1 VEEGALAD
9 GALDQLRAL
18 RPVLRDDVG
27 LHRYEEGNGSVGNR
41 PEDRLAPD
49 DDDLRIVCNAAR
61 GPDDVLKIAALQ
73 RTSGAPPWSAPW

>member
-1 VEEGALAD
+1 VEEGSLPD

-27 LHRYEEGNGSVGNR
+27 LCGHEEGYGSVRNR

-49 DDDLRIVCNAAR
+49 DDDLRIVRDAGR

-73 RTSGAPPWSAPW
+73 RTSCAPSG